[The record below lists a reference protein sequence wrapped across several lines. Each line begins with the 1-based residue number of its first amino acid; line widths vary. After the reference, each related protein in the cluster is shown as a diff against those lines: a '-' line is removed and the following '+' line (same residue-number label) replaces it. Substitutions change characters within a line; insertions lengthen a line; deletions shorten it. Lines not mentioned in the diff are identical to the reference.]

1 MKIFH
6 RFSIQV
12 IRAINPQNIICI
24 SVKAFD
30 ILNKKEAKQIKNH
43 KHGGRY
49 SGRGFFGEIPVYLV
63 GHPAS
68 YTPKD
73 LLHEALDDAIE
84 EIESK

>member
-1 MKIFH
+1 M
-6 RFSIQV
+6 
-12 IRAINPQNIICI
+12 
-24 SVKAFD
+24 
-30 ILNKKEAKQIKNH
+30 KNH

-73 LLHEALDDAIE
+73 LLYEALDDAIE